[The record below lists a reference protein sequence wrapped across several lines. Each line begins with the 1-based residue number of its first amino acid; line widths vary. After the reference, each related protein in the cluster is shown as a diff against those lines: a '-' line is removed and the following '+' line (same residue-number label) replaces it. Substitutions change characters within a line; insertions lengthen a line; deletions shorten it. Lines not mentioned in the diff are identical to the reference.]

1 MLINKQKLIIVSS
14 NYCVIQVKG
23 RLDLGIYKYTS
34 IKRNWDRKKE
44 SDKFNIIKKGLS

>member
-1 MLINKQKLIIVSS
+1 MLINTQKLIIVSS
-14 NYCVIQVKG
+14 NYCVIQLSKVG
-23 RLDLGIYKYTS
+23 FTWVYKYTS